1 MAIDGSDL
9 YREYLKRSKI
19 DHETAFPY
27 EFMDQEVSGPWELVA
42 KSINS
47 LKMTDPIA
55 NIKAIRPGNALP

>member
-1 MAIDGSDL
+1 MTIDGSDL

-19 DHETAFPY
+19 DSESAFPY
-27 EFMDQEVSGPWELVA
+27 EFMDPEVSGPWELVA
-42 KSINS
+42 RSINS